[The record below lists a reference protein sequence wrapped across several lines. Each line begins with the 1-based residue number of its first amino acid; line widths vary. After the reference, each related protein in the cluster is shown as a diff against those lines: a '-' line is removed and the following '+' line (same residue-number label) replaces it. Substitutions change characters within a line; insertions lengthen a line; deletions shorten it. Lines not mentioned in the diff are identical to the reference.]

1 MQHQIAT
8 HRLAN
13 GVTVI
18 TVPVPGTSTITSVVF
33 FRVGSRY
40 EADHQQGLAH
50 FTEHLVFKGGVR
62 YPTSRDVTQTVD
74 GIGGEMNAFTS
85 YEYTG
90 FYVKAAKEHVATA
103 LDVLSDITLHATFPE
118 QELEKEKGVITE
130 EINMYEDLPM
140 RRVDHVL
147 MEQLFGDTPLGRRI
161 LGTKDSVANFT
172 QQDFLNYR
180 QQFYHGDSCVVVL
193 AGAVSPEESQK
204 LGEEYFSSL
213 PSGSVA
219 TYSPAHFHEKPAV
232 LADVR
237 PGEQYHLQLAVPG
250 LPLAHESAPTQK
262 VLDTI
267 LGGTMSSRLFV
278 AVREERGL
286 CYYVRA
292 GSDALLDTG
301 VFSASAG
308 VDVKRLDVAVQA
320 IIDEFKRLRDEG
332 VTEEELVRAKAYLTG
347 KAAMSMEGSDEV
359 AMYYGLQYALEYRT
373 DSVSEHV
380 AKIQEVTA
388 QQVQELA
395 KQLFV
400 PGSARLAVVGPQP
413 HTETLE
419 GILASL

>member
-8 HRLAN
+8 HRLEN

-40 EADHQQGLAH
+40 ESDHQQGLAH

-85 YEYTG
+85 FEYTG
-90 FYVKAAKEHVATA
+90 FYVKAAKEHVGTA

-118 QELEKEKGVITE
+118 AELEKEKGVITE

-147 MEQLFGDTPLGRRI
+147 MEQLFGNTPLGRRI
-161 LGTKDSVANFT
+161 LGTKASVAGFT
-172 QQDFLNYR
+172 QQDFLDYR
-180 QQFYHGDSCVVVL
+180 KEFYHGDSCVVVL
-193 AGAVSPEESQK
+193 AGAITPEESEK
-204 LGEEYFSSL
+204 LAREYFSSL

-219 TYSPAHFHEKPAV
+219 SYSPADYQSLPAV
-232 LADVR
+232 MADVR

-250 LPLAHESAPTQK
+250 LPLGHESAPTQK

-267 LGGTMSSRLFV
+267 LGGTMSSRLFI

-373 DSVSEHV
+373 DTVAEHV
-380 AKIQEVTA
+380 AQIQAVTA

-395 KQLFV
+395 QQLFV
-400 PGSARLAVVGPQP
+400 SGSARLAVVGPQP
-413 HTETLE
+413 HLETLE